1 MEQHNIEAIVER
13 TSRSLDA
20 TGADL
25 PVYGVA
31 RVLGRF
37 AENHRIN
44 GASHVLAA
52 LDAPQSTQVMLRDSQ
67 CIPVPNS
74 LGSDEAL
81 LALPL
86 AMSLFVWDRLQLELG
101 EAAVYTEG
109 DGFADLVGQVAI
121 WRGGCPVIR
130 LGKDSGRTPLDRGEC
145 QVMSDPEEALRQL
158 KKRIQNKPGFAAID
172 LSGRPETID
181 LLLEVVPRWG
191 RVMLAGRTRQPLT
204 VDFYNNVHRKG
215 VLLLASIF
223 DPASVLHHAQSAAYL
238 PAAFRILQNK
248 EMATI
253 CAQLVSAK
261 PLP

>member
-1 MEQHNIEAIVER
+1 METYTIEAIVER

-20 TGADL
+20 IGAEL

-31 RVLGRF
+31 RVLG
-37 AENHRIN
+37 ACAGNHRIN
-44 GASHVLAA
+44 GASHVLAVV
-52 LDAPQSTQVMLRDSQ
+52 DAPQSAQVALYESQ

-81 LALPL
+81 RALPL
-86 AMSLFVWDRLQLELG
+86 AMALYVWDRLQLELG

-109 DGFADLVGQVAI
+109 DCFTDLVGQVAI

-130 LGKDSGRTPLDRGEC
+130 LGIDSGRASLSMEE
-145 QVMSDPEEALRQL
+145 QQLMSDQEEALRQL
-158 KKRIQNKPGFAAID
+158 RKRIQDKPGFAAVD

-181 LLLEVVPRWG
+181 LLLEVAPQWG

-215 VLLLASIF
+215 VLLLSGIF
-223 DPASVLHHAQSAAYL
+223 DPASVFHHAGSAAYL
-238 PAAFRILQNK
+238 PTAFRILQNK
-248 EMATI
+248 EMAAI
-253 CAQLVSAK
+253 CSQLVPVKLS
-261 PLP
+261 L

>member
-1 MEQHNIEAIVER
+1 MEQHTIEAIVER

-20 TGADL
+20 TGTDL

-31 RVLGRF
+31 RVLG
-37 AENHRIN
+37 AGAGNLRIN
-44 GASHVLAA
+44 GASHVLAVV
-52 LDAPQSTQVMLRDSQ
+52 DAPQSTQIELQESQ
-67 CIPVPNS
+67 CIPVPHS

-86 AMSLFVWDRLQLELG
+86 AMSLCVWDRLQLELG

-130 LGKDSGRTPLDRGEC
+130 LGNDSGRAPLHMGEC
-145 QVMSDPEEALRQL
+145 QMMSDPEEALRKLQN
-158 KKRIQNKPGFAAID
+158 RIHEKPGFAAID

-181 LLLEVVPRWG
+181 LLLEAVPRWG

-215 VLLLASIF
+215 VLLISSIF
-223 DPASVLHHAQSAAYL
+223 DPASVLQHAGSAAYL
-238 PAAFRILQNK
+238 PTAFRILQNK
-248 EMATI
+248 EMAAI
-253 CAQLVSAK
+253 CAQLAPAK
-261 PLP
+261 PPL